1 MSNKSIFSV
10 IIRVSS
16 ENDKTFKICIYV
28 FVFMVNKKIAF
39 LSFCVYLKKSIWNIF
54 VCLFVKLNYKPSE
67 IATNIWHLWH
77 FS

>member
-39 LSFCVYLKKSIWNIF
+39 LSFCVYL
-54 VCLFVKLNYKPSE
+54 
-67 IATNIWHLWH
+67 
-77 FS
+77 

>member
-28 FVFMVNKKIAF
+28 FVFMVNKKTAF
-39 LSFCVYLKKSIWNIF
+39 LSFCVYLKKKHLKCF
-54 VCLFVKLNYKPSE
+54 CLPFCETQL
-67 IATNIWHLWH
+67 
-77 FS
+77 